1 MMKFNLFRNK
11 SQKINGSNGS
21 MKKMSV
27 EELKTVHGAS
37 SYTTNEHLYEAL
49 TPIHRSNPYIS

>member
-1 MMKFNLFRNK
+1 MKFSIFRNK
-11 SQKINGSNGS
+11 SHKINASNEN

-27 EELKTVHGAS
+27 EELKMVHGAS
-37 SYTTNEHLYEAL
+37 SYMSNEHLYEAV